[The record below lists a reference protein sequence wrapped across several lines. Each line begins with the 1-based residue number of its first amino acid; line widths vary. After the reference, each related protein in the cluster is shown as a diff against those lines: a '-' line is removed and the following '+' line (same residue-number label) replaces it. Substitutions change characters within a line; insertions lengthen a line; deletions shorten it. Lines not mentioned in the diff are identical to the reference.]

1 MKKKVLFIHYGG
13 GIGGAPVSMIQLMLN
28 LDKSKYDTIAVF
40 SEPGPIVDYSKEK
53 GIKTIILD
61 LKSAFF
67 YGAHVKIRFKIVFN
81 FFVYYIKTINI
92 FKDFLSKEKPDLVY
106 LNTSVLLPIGMIT
119 YKLGYPIIWH
129 VREVPGPNNILRN
142 YQIKKIKKIA
152 SHIIVNSNFV
162 KKYYEPCSKLV
173 TVYNGLDLDRH
184 NIDVKKAFTKI
195 RSELKINK
203 NTQVICMVG
212 SVQEEKG
219 HFLLIDIAKKII
231 NLHKNFL
238 FLIIAGGVDQ
248 AYRLSWKGKIK
259 KLINYPLD
267 NRDRMIRLILSNSLE
282 KNFIFTGYRF
292 DIPQI
297 LAASNMVVFL
307 SQKPEGFGR
316 PIIEAMASGKPVI
329 ATDIGPSKELIGK
342 KSGILIKKNNTQEI
356 ANSIISLIENNSES
370 LRMEAEGKKRAEKL
384 FNQRISIKK
393 IENIISN
400 YC

>member
-28 LDKSKYDTIAVF
+28 LDKSKYDIIAVF

-81 FFVYYIKTINI
+81 FFVYYIRTINI

-106 LNTSVLLPIGMIT
+106 LNTSVLLPVGMIT

-142 YQIKKIKKIA
+142 YQIKKIKKMA

-162 KKYYEPCSKLV
+162 KKYYEPCLKLV
-173 TVYNGLDLDRH
+173 TVYNGLDLDKH
-184 NIDVKKAFTKI
+184 NIDDKKAFTKI

-231 NLHKNFL
+231 NLHQNIL

-267 NRDRMIRLILSNSLE
+267 NRDRMKRLILSNSLE

-297 LAASNMVVFL
+297 LAASNMVAFL

-316 PIIEAMASGKPVI
+316 PIIEAMASARPII
-329 ATDIGPSKELIGK
+329 ATDIGPSRELIGE
-342 KSGILIKKNNTQEI
+342 KSGLLVSKRNVPELVDAIM
-356 ANSIISLIENNSES
+356 SIIQCEDQF
-370 LRMEAEGKKRAEKL
+370 LRFGKYGRERANKF
-384 FNQRISIKK
+384 FNQIDYIKK
-393 IENIISN
+393 IERIIEKN
-400 YC
+400 A